1 MTPKKVCSASHKKTT
16 WKTAHMLNFSYRNPV
31 KVIFGSGSCAQI
43 TKEIPSGSR
52 VLITYGGGSI
62 KRNGTFDE
70 VKAALSDHDV
80 FEFGGIE
87 PNPSVETLLQA
98 LNVIKHEQINYIL
111 AVGGGSVIDGSKY
124 LAAIAFKENDPIEV
138 LRTRGRSI
146 RRALPLGVVVTLAA
160 TGSETNSAAV
170 VTELSTHTKTG
181 FFSPH
186 IYPQFA
192 VMDPTKTLTLP
203 TRQVSNGVV
212 DAFVH
217 VMEQYLTYPVNAKIQ
232 DRFAEGIL
240 LTLIEDGPKALSE
253 PDNIEVRANL
263 MWAASQALNGLI
275 GAGVPQDWA
284 THMLGHE
291 LTALHGID
299 HAQTLA
305 IVLPAMM
312 EDQRITKRDKLLQ
325 YAERVWQIRDGSE
338 DKRIDSAIALTRAF
352 FEQLGVP
359 THLSDYGVG
368 PEHIDALVAQLEAHG
383 MVKLGERQA
392 VTPDVS
398 RRIYE
403 ACL

>member
-1 MTPKKVCSASHKKTT
+1 
-16 WKTAHMLNFSYRNPV
+16 MLNFSYRNPV

-70 VKAALSDHDV
+70 VKAALSNHEV

-98 LNVIKHEQINYIL
+98 LNVIKQEQINYIL
-111 AVGGGSVIDGSKY
+111 AVGGGSVIDGSKF
-124 LAAIAFKENDPIEV
+124 LAAIAFEENDPIEV
-138 LRTRGRSI
+138 LRSRGRSI

-192 VMDPTKTLTLP
+192 VMDPSKTLTLP

-240 LTLIEDGPKALSE
+240 LTLIEDGPKALASPE
-253 PDNIEVRANL
+253 DIEVRANL

-291 LTALHGID
+291 LTALHGLD

-312 EDQRITKRDKLLQ
+312 QDRREAKREKLLQ
-325 YAERVWQIRDGSE
+325 YAERVWQIRDGS
-338 DKRIDSAIALTRAF
+338 DDQRIDAAIKQTREF

-359 THLSDYGVG
+359 TQLSAYNVG

-392 VTPDVS
+392 VTPDIS

>member
-1 MTPKKVCSASHKKTT
+1 
-16 WKTAHMLNFSYRNPV
+16 MLNFSYRNPV

-98 LNVIKHEQINYIL
+98 LNVIKQEQINYIL

-124 LAAIAFKENDPIEV
+124 LAAIAFAENDPIEV

-253 PDNIEVRANL
+253 PDNIGVRANL

-312 EDQRITKRDKLLQ
+312 EDQRITKREKLLQ
-325 YAERVWQIRDGSE
+325 YAERVWQVQDGSD

-359 THLSDYGVG
+359 THLSAYGVG

-392 VTPDVS
+392 VTPDIS

>member
-1 MTPKKVCSASHKKTT
+1 
-16 WKTAHMLNFSYRNPV
+16 MLNFSYRNPV

-43 TKEIPSGSR
+43 TKEVPSGSR

-70 VKAALSDHDV
+70 VKAALSNHEV

-98 LNVIKHEQINYIL
+98 LNVIKQEQINYIL
-111 AVGGGSVIDGSKY
+111 AVGGGSVIDGSKF
-124 LAAIAFKENDPIEV
+124 LAAIALEENDPIEV

-217 VMEQYLTYPVNAKIQ
+217 VMEQYLTYPVNGKIQ

-312 EDQRITKRDKLLQ
+312 EDQRVTKREKLLQ
-325 YAERVWQIRDGSE
+325 YAERVWQIQDGSD
-338 DKRIDSAIALTRAF
+338 DKRIDSAIELTRAF

-359 THLSDYGVG
+359 THLSAYGVG

>member
-1 MTPKKVCSASHKKTT
+1 
-16 WKTAHMLNFSYRNPV
+16 MLNFSYRNPV

-70 VKAALSDHDV
+70 VKAALNDHDV

-98 LNVIKHEQINYIL
+98 LNVIKQEQINYIL

-124 LAAIAFKENDPIEV
+124 LAAIAFEENNPIEV
-138 LRTRGRSI
+138 LRTRGRGI

-240 LTLIEDGPKALSE
+240 LTLIEEGPKALAS
-253 PDNIEVRANL
+253 PDDVEVRANL

-291 LTALHGID
+291 LTALHGLD

-305 IVLPAMM
+305 VVLPAMM
-312 EDQRITKRDKLLQ
+312 EDRREAKRDKLLQ
-325 YAERVWQIRDGSE
+325 YAERVWQIREGSD
-338 DKRIDSAIALTRAF
+338 DKRIDAAIKQTRVF
-352 FEQLGVP
+352 FELLGVP
-359 THLSDYGVG
+359 TRLSDYGVG

-392 VTPDVS
+392 VTPDIS